1 MSELLAALQPAVQY
15 FWDTRSAASLRQRRG
30 PAVDMGGRRAVTSGG
45 HLDGFLDVIESIV
58 IETAQVSVL
67 DIKRGRRVPVLPG
80 FFRPEKAWDLV
91 ILKDTQVAAVIELK
105 AQVGPSFGN
114 NFNNRA
120 EEALGNADDFWTA
133 YRESAFGEQPPPWLG
148 YLFLLEDHPKA
159 RHPVRLQEPIRPVL
173 PVFRNTSYA
182 ERYAILLRRMI
193 RERRYSATTLLLSA
207 KPNGEK
213 ATLTEPVPGLG
224 ITPWIQSLQGHLSGF
239 ATGGSAGV

>member
-1 MSELLAALQPAVQY
+1 MSDLLEAFQPAAQY
-15 FWDTRSAASLRQRRG
+15 FWDWRDAVSLRQQRG
-30 PAVDMGGRRAVTSGG
+30 PTVDRGGRRAVTSGG

-58 IETAQVSVL
+58 METDEVSLL
-67 DIKRGRRVPVLPG
+67 DIKRGHRVPVLPG

-91 ILKDTQVAAVIELK
+91 ILKDTRVAAAIELK

-120 EEALGNADDFWTA
+120 EEALGSADDFWTA

-159 RHPVRLQEPIRPVL
+159 RHPVKLQEPICSVL
-173 PVFRNTSYA
+173 PVFRNTSYT
-182 ERYAILLRRMI
+182 ERYEILLRRMI

-207 KPNGEK
+207 KPNDER
-213 ATLTEPVPGLG
+213 ATLTEPTHGLG
-224 ITPWIQSLQGHLSGF
+224 ITPWMRSLQGHLSGF
-239 ATGGSAGV
+239 